1 MLLHLGA
8 LELMRLSF
16 VLPLP
21 PLKGPSPFLTRQAV
35 YSLVLL
41 GGLGFGPELVLFFP
55 ESPGSLL
62 HRCLCSGAYRFC
74 CSASNPLG
82 IKLPVSVCRHLHLPN
97 GITSWRAT
105 PPWGQ
110 PSMLSLALPLFS
122 LVGLVECASQFCY
135 FLANLG
141 IWLDMIFSAS
151 PDLGI
156 YCLLLSVVGPC
167 IWFRDSR
174 TKAIVLD
181 YD

>member
-1 MLLHLGA
+1 MSRASHWSPIVVCSSQGGCTLGHPLSPSFFDVMLLHLGA
-8 LELMRLSF
+8 LALMRLSF

-97 GITSWRAT
+97 GITSH
-105 PPWGQ
+105 PPHEA
-110 PSMLSLALPLFS
+110 SLPCSLLPCLCS
-122 LVGLVECASQFCY
+122 L
-135 FLANLG
+135 
-141 IWLDMIFSAS
+141 
-151 PDLGI
+151 
-156 YCLLLSVVGPC
+156 
-167 IWFRDSR
+167 
-174 TKAIVLD
+174 
-181 YD
+181 